1 MGWRAGK
8 FETHKKANRQF
19 QGTLTCISI
28 AKPVILVCQ
37 VKDQRE
43 TKHSAPSK
51 SSLHSSF
58 LKETLFYGLCC
69 LKHPRTQRCLIIFI
83 MKVLF
88 DYPMTKKE
96 EKLTAVVY
104 DSVWSPASPVPCHR
118 ILASLLQLRDGG
130 ACALWTK
137 ECFDSHSGLQGA
149 GETPKLFLFLPLKE
163 GKGHPKCHIF
173 LPLGQ
178 VAMAAEPQSDGGLT
192 NSAQDL
198 SHQTLL
204 LLSPSA
210 EVAARR
216 LPTSAGDAP
225 PAARLLWP
233 LPGPGTSTGPE
244 WRLKAPRL
252 RRQSSQRR
260 RLVVN

>member
-1 MGWRAGK
+1 MSNNLHYEGAIRLPDDKERIEINCCGLWLR
-8 FETHKKANRQF
+8 
-19 QGTLTCISI
+19 LVTCVPCALPPHFSIS
-28 AKPVILVCQ
+28 PS
-37 VKDQRE
+37 
-43 TKHSAPSK
+43 TK
-51 SSLHSSF
+51 
-58 LKETLFYGLCC
+58 
-69 LKHPRTQRCLIIFI
+69 RWRCLRPLNQR
-83 MKVLF
+83 MLR
-88 DYPMTKKE
+88 
-96 EKLTAVVY
+96 LTF
-104 DSVWSPASPVPCHR
+104 
-118 ILASLLQLRDGG
+118 G
-130 ACALWTK
+130 APGRGW
-137 ECFDSHSGLQGA
+137 D
-149 GETPKLFLFLPLKE
+149 PKTLFLPLKE

-216 LPTSAGDAP
+216 LPTSVGDAP